1 MLLARLFLLSRTN
14 RAQEALRFVNYVAC
28 LGLCDYRQFGDQHIF
43 GRAAGPSVRQS
54 SVRVNAIG
62 HELLPL
68 SKDLDL
74 ALCAIRQ
81 KELRGLK
88 LGERVLG
95 LIDEEELRWPA
106 DANERRRAEADLD
119 QADELVDDLLVQD
132 VDVETNDLAAQH
144 SRIEC
149 ASIWGN
155 FRCRWRILAGQLAP
169 LPARLLARVL
179 ERFSVVIDPLIG
191 IPHFERPISVAQ
203 YRRRR
208 ANTMSA
214 GLSPVM
220 GRLAPRLRRGFH
232 SSPSRQRSP
241 SMRWVHQAP
250 GSVWRRTT
258 RQPSGRTW
266 RRGRHRGISPASAC
280 SQRFA
285 TRTDA
290 PAGCR
295 AAPRCAIF
303 LSVGVVEPPGPCRG
317 QPRGRVVFG
326 HRQAA

>member
-1 MLLARLFLLSRTN
+1 MLRFCERRHVDLAEETATAAVGLMLLARLFLLSRAN

-191 IPHFERPISVAQ
+191 IPHFERPISVRPIPA
-203 YRRRR
+203 
-208 ANTMSA
+208 TA
-214 GLSPVM
+214 GEYDVGGAIASH
-220 GRLAPRLRRGFH
+220 GA
-232 SSPSRQRSP
+232 
-241 SMRWVHQAP
+241 
-250 GSVWRRTT
+250 
-258 RQPSGRTW
+258 
-266 RRGRHRGISPASAC
+266 ASA
-280 SQRFA
+280 SA
-285 TRTDA
+285 SA
-290 PAGCR
+290 
-295 AAPRCAIF
+295 
-303 LSVGVVEPPGPCRG
+303 
-317 QPRGRVVFG
+317 RVP
-326 HRQAA
+326 